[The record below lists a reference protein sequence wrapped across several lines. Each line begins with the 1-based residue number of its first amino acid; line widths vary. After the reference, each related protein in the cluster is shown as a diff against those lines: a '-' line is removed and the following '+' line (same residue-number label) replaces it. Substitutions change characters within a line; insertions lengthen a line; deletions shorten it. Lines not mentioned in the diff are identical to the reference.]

1 MLHYNNNIAKI
12 LHFSNLKRPERAKNA
27 AKIGGGPPNPH
38 ASGGGCVPRYFF
50 IIFFCCAMLEGV
62 GGYTKGVV
70 EGVCGWCGVWVSG
83 CCNLELFQ
91 SK

>member
-1 MLHYNNNIAKI
+1 MRVNQLVKRMREGKKCPAKWG
-12 LHFSNLKRPERAKNA
+12 STPNLDKPEAGVCPQ
-27 AKIGGGPPNPH
+27 I
-38 ASGGGCVPRYFF
+38 FF
-50 IIFFCCAMLEGV
+50 YYFFCCAILEGAE
-62 GGYTKGVV
+62 GYTKGVV